1 MEYLTA
7 GKQNVNEQVLYN
19 LGRIHGNGKEK
30 AHKAM
35 SELLE
40 KILSKNNMNTAYKR
54 VCANKGAGG
63 VDEVTVEELGDYIK
77 ENWARIRNQIRS
89 REYKPQPVR
98 RVKIPKPNGGVRK
111 LGIPTIADR
120 IAQMVAR
127 AYVEREV
134 EPMFCEDSYGY
145 RPHKSALDAVEKTRK
160 RCWKYDYVIELD
172 VKGLFDNIDHELL
185 MRVVRRHVKEPWICL
200 YIERWLKS
208 PFVLADGSRI
218 ERESGT
224 PQGGVISPVLAN
236 MFLHYVFDMWMKRN
250 FPQAPFERYA
260 DDGVVHCRTKE
271 EALYIKEK
279 LAKRFEEC
287 KLELH
292 PVKTRIVYCKD
303 KDRTK
308 EEELTEFDFLGY
320 TFKAVYIKCKD
331 GVMRNNFI
339 ASVSKTAAKDFRD
352 KIKAL
357 EIHKRTGCKIDMIA
371 ELLNPM
377 IRGWMN
383 YFGKFNP
390 SAMKNTLQCIERRLI
405 KWAMCKYK
413 SFRGCRR
420 RAEKWLSSIRK
431 REPKLFAHWSR
442 MYSYC

>member
-1 MEYLTA
+1 
-7 GKQNVNEQVLYN
+7 
-19 LGRIHGNGKEK
+19 
-30 AHKAM
+30 
-35 SELLE
+35 
-40 KILSKNNMNTAYKR
+40 
-54 VCANKGAGG
+54 
-63 VDEVTVEELGDYIK
+63 
-77 ENWARIRNQIRS
+77 
-89 REYKPQPVR
+89 
-98 RVKIPKPNGGVRK
+98 
-111 LGIPTIADR
+111 
-120 IAQMVAR
+120 
-127 AYVEREV
+127 
-134 EPMFCEDSYGY
+134 MFCEDSYGY
-145 RPHKSALDAVEKTRK
+145 RPGRSALDAVEAARK

-185 MRVVRRHVKEPWICL
+185 MRIVCRHVEQPWICM
-200 YIERWLKS
+200 YIERWLKT
-208 PFVLADGSRI
+208 PFVQRDGQVIDRT
-218 ERESGT
+218 SGT

-271 EALYIKEK
+271 EALYIKEQ
-279 LAKRFEEC
+279 LVKRFEEC

-320 TFKAVYIKCKD
+320 TFKAVYMKCRD
-331 GVMRNNFI
+331 GVMRHNFI
-339 ASVSKTAAKDFRD
+339 ASVSKTSAKNFRD

-357 EIHKRTGCKIDMIA
+357 EIHKKTGCKIDIIA
-371 ELLNPM
+371 EMLNPL

-390 SAMKNTLQCIERRLI
+390 SAMKYTLQCIERRI
-405 KWAMCKYK
+405 VKWAMCKYK
-413 SFRGCRR
+413 NLRGHRR
-420 RAEKWLSSIRK
+420 RAEEWLSTIRK
-431 REPKLFAHWSR
+431 REPKQFSHWDR